1 MKYRAFGHSGI
12 KIAPLALGGNVFG
25 WTIDQASSFS
35 LLDAFVDHGLNMV
48 DTANV
53 YSVWADGNQGGES
66 ETIIGNWFKAT
77 GKRDKIVLASKV
89 GMEMGDGSKGL
100 SPDYIIQSAD
110 ASLKRLQTDYIDVY
124 YAHCDDPSVPIEDT
138 LGAFQ
143 QLIDAGKVR
152 SIASSNFSAA
162 RLSQALQIAKEH
174 NLPAYIGH
182 QPEYNLYDRAG
193 YEAELEKVCIE
204 FGLGVATY
212 YSLASGFLTGKY
224 RSQEDLGTAKRGK
237 EAVSKY
243 MTPRGEKI
251 LTALDEVAAA
261 HEVPVATV
269 ALAWI
274 AHRPTVTAPIASA
287 TSVKQLEQTAAAAT
301 LALSEQDMNKLNA
314 ASAE

>member
-124 YAHCDDPSVPIEDT
+124 YAHCDDPSVPMEDT

-152 SIASSNFSAA
+152 SIAS
-162 RLSQALQIAKEH
+162 
-174 NLPAYIGH
+174 
-182 QPEYNLYDRAG
+182 
-193 YEAELEKVCIE
+193 
-204 FGLGVATY
+204 
-212 YSLASGFLTGKY
+212 
-224 RSQEDLGTAKRGK
+224 
-237 EAVSKY
+237 
-243 MTPRGEKI
+243 
-251 LTALDEVAAA
+251 
-261 HEVPVATV
+261 
-269 ALAWI
+269 
-274 AHRPTVTAPIASA
+274 
-287 TSVKQLEQTAAAAT
+287 
-301 LALSEQDMNKLNA
+301 
-314 ASAE
+314 